1 MDPEEL
7 KKLNESLDGMGT
19 AFEEFKKTNDVR
31 LKQIESKG
39 EADPLIEGAI
49 EKLNKEMDAKQDTID
64 KIEATMKRVA
74 AGATEGK
81 EVDLAAKAHKEHFE
95 KFVRSGDE
103 AGLLDAQM
111 KSLSVGVDSDG
122 GYTVTPETSS
132 EILRTIT
139 ETSPIR
145 QIAAIQTIGTDSFQ
159 QLRRTGGAATGGWVT
174 EKGTRG
180 ESNTPTLGRLDIPVH
195 EQFAMPAAT
204 QKLLDDS
211 SINIES
217 WLGMEISDILSETEN
232 TSFVLGNGVG
242 KPRGFLAYDAGTA
255 DEQIQ
260 QIVSGTS
267 GEVTADG
274 LINVQTALKEGYQAG
289 ANWVMSRTTR
299 GLIRLLKDTGS
310 GTDQYMWQPGLTA
323 GEPDTL
329 LAKPITLASDM
340 PAAGAN
346 SLSIAYGDFRR
357 GYKIVDRS
365 GVTIL
370 RDPFTNKPFV
380 LFYAVKR
387 VGGAVVN
394 FEAIKINKF
403 AA

>member
-1 MDPEEL
+1 MEVKEL
-7 KKLNESLDGMGT
+7 KESFDAMGT
-19 AFEEFKKTNDVR
+19 AFEEFKKANDVR
-31 LKQIESKG
+31 LKQIEKNG
-39 EADPLIEGAI
+39 EADPLVQGAI
-49 EKLNKEMDAKQDTID
+49 EKLNKEMDDRQDAID

-74 AGATEGK
+74 NQGDSLK
-81 EVDLAAKAHKEHFE
+81 EVDVNAKAHKELFE
-95 KFVRSGDE
+95 KYVRGGDE
-103 AGLLDAQM
+103 NGLLDAQM

-122 GYTVTPETSS
+122 GYTVTPETSN

-139 ETSPIR
+139 ESSPIR
-145 QIAAIQTIGTDSFQ
+145 QIASVISIGTDTFQ

-180 ESNTPTLGRLDIPVH
+180 ESNSPTLGRLDIPVH
-195 EQFAMPAAT
+195 EQFAMPSAT

-232 TSFVLGNGVG
+232 TSFVTGDGVG
-242 KPRGFLAYDAGTA
+242 KPRGFLAYDAGTS
-255 DEQIQ
+255 DGQIQ
-260 QIVSGTS
+260 QVVSGTS

-274 LINVQTALKEGYQAG
+274 LINVQTALKEGYQMG
-289 ANWVMSRTTR
+289 ATWTMQRATR
-299 GLIRLLKDTGS
+299 GLIRLLKDGGS
-310 GTDQYMWQPGLTA
+310 GTDQYLWQPGLTA

-329 LAKPITLASDM
+329 LGKPIVLASDM
-340 PAAGAN
+340 PSAGAN
-346 SLSIAYGDFRR
+346 SLSIAYGDFKR
-357 GYKIVDRS
+357 GYKIVDRT

-370 RDPFTNKPFV
+370 RDPFTSKPFV

-394 FEAIKINKF
+394 YEAIKINKF
-403 AA
+403 GT

>member
-1 MDPEEL
+1 MEL
-7 KKLNESLDGMGT
+7 KELNESIEGMGK
-19 AFEEFKKTNDVR
+19 AFEQFKTANDKR
-31 LKQIESKG
+31 LDQLEKRG
-39 EADPLIEGAI
+39 TVDPLVTETL
-49 EKLNKEMDAKQDTID
+49 EKLNKEMDTHQDTID
-64 KIEATMKRVA
+64 KIEVTMKRVA
-74 AGATEGK
+74 VGAIEGK

-122 GYTVTPETSS
+122 GYTVTPETSN

-145 QIAAIQTIGTDSFQ
+145 QIASVISIGTDSFQ
-159 QLRRTGGAATGGWVT
+159 QLRRTGGASSGGWVT
-174 EKGTRG
+174 EKGSRSETG
-180 ESNTPTLGRLDIPVH
+180 TPTLGRLDIPVH
-195 EQFAMPAAT
+195 EQYAEPAAT

-217 WLGMEISDILSETEN
+217 WLGMEISDIISETEN
-232 TSFVLGNGVG
+232 TSFVLGDGVG
-242 KPRGFLAYDAGTA
+242 KPRGFLAYDSGTS
-255 DEQIQ
+255 DEQIE

-289 ANWVMSRTTR
+289 ANWVMSRATR

-329 LAKPITLASDM
+329 LGKSITLASDM
-340 PAAGAN
+340 PVAGAN

-403 AA
+403 GT